1 LKVNIKENNYYNVKL
16 MQDDKIKRILAAGSA
31 LVFICIGCL
40 FVSIRFVDKYRKKVA
55 ETTILEQRL
64 EDLEQDIKK
73 QDIRTKELEAVRY
86 DLSLEKGQISKNYAT
101 IKEKY
106 TSLGKTISVL
116 ENDVS
121 GLQKIIKVVENSVP
135 DPVIGDVDSTTE
147 ETKLITLRK
156 QNEELVKK
164 LAAKTREKMILKIA
178 LESQANRLGLSE
190 NYDPELKTIL
200 KKLVTTLQ

>member
-1 LKVNIKENNYYNVKL
+1 

-31 LVFICIGCL
+31 LVLICIVCL

-64 EDLEQDIKK
+64 EDLKQDIKK

-86 DLSLEKGQISKNYAT
+86 DLSLEKGQISKDYAT

-106 TSLGKTISVL
+106 TSLGKTILVL
-116 ENDVS
+116 KNDVS
-121 GLQKIIKVVENSVP
+121 GLQKIIQFVENSVP

-178 LESQANRLGLSE
+178 LESQANRMGLSE

>member
-1 LKVNIKENNYYNVKL
+1 
-16 MQDDKIKRILAAGSA
+16 MQDDKIKRILTAGSA
-31 LVFICIGCL
+31 LVLICIVCL

-86 DLSLEKGQISKNYAT
+86 DLSLEKGQISKDYAT

-121 GLQKIIKVVENSVP
+121 GLQKIIQFVENSVP
-135 DPVIGDVDSTTE
+135 DPVIGDVDSCTE

-178 LESQANRLGLSE
+178 LESQANRMGLSE

>member
-1 LKVNIKENNYYNVKL
+1 

-31 LVFICIGCL
+31 LVLICIVCL

-55 ETTILEQRL
+55 ETTLLEQRL

-86 DLSLEKGQISKNYAT
+86 DLSLEKGQISKDYAT

-106 TSLGKTISVL
+106 TSLGKTILVL

-121 GLQKIIKVVENSVP
+121 GLQKIIQFVENSVP

-164 LAAKTREKMILKIA
+164 LAVKTREKMILKIA
-178 LESQANRLGLSE
+178 LESQANRMGLSE